1 MICRNFIAPT
11 RAFTQLANEI
21 IRHPRLSSDAT
32 RVLTWQLSLPPGAT
46 ETLSETAKRAR
57 IGGSAFTTAKRQL
70 IAEGYVHERR
80 VQIERGRWATRQ
92 LVSSVP
98 LRPGEADKLLAALPA
113 QGRDTTHRVSPQVA
127 PSGRPPAAGG
137 PTTPPTDGPSLLHTN
152 EVGKTSHHPAAAP
165 DADGDSAVPDAGT
178 ETAADAGTGT
188 KTAADAGTGA
198 EAGADAETA
207 ADAETGSGA
216 EAGAGAETATG
227 AETAAEAGPGAEAD
241 ADGDAASRTGRPDHT
256 LAAPGQ
262 EPTPAS
268 LPAPESAAAPA
279 PEFAPAPAPGGE
291 AAAGSTPETLDQA
304 WALVAAF
311 PTLDPELRGIP
322 RAMRPELT
330 RLTARWLAAGHT
342 PGDVRTH
349 ILRGLPTDGA
359 PVLRPGG
366 LLRYLLTEVPPLP
379 ASRTGGPLPETP
391 AKPSPLRECEGTR
404 HDSPTMFRPVE
415 GESLCPGCLSVI
427 AEGGGI

>member
-21 IRHPRLSSDAT
+21 IRHPRLSSDAA

-98 LRPGEADKLLAALPA
+98 LRAAEADKFLAALPT
-113 QGRDTTHRVSPQVA
+113 QGRDTVHRVSPQAA

-137 PTTPPTDGPSLLHTN
+137 PTTPLSDGPSLRNTN
-152 EVGKTSHHPAAAP
+152 ELGKTSHHPGATP
-165 DADGDSAVPDAGT
+165 DADDSTDTG
-178 ETAADAGTGT
+178 ADAY
-188 KTAADAGTGA
+188 A
-198 EAGADAETA
+198 EAG
-207 ADAETGSGA
+207 
-216 EAGAGAETATG
+216 
-227 AETAAEAGPGAEAD
+227 GAEAD
-241 ADGDAASRTGRPDHT
+241 ARDADAQAEAEAHAGADVASEPGPHHAP
-256 LAAPGQ
+256 AALGQ
-262 EPTPAS
+262 EP
-268 LPAPESAAAPA
+268 APGP
-279 PEFAPAPAPGGE
+279 PEFAQAPEPAPAREEE
-291 AAAGSTPETLDQA
+291 AAPDCTQETLDLA

-311 PTLDPELRGIP
+311 PMLDPELRGIP

-330 RLTARWLAAGHT
+330 RLTARWLVAGHT
-342 PGDVRTH
+342 PGDIRTH

-379 ASRTGGPLPETP
+379 AARTGGRLPETP
-391 AKPSPLRECEGTR
+391 PKPWPLRECEGPR
-404 HDSPTMFRPVE
+404 HDSPVMFRPVE
-415 GESLCPGCLSVI
+415 GESLCPGCLG
-427 AEGGGI
+427 AMPEGPEI

>member
-21 IRHPRLSSDAT
+21 IRHPRLSSDAA

-80 VQIERGRWATRQ
+80 AQIERGRWATRQ

-98 LRPGEADKLLAALPA
+98 LRAAEADKFLAALPT
-113 QGRDTTHRVSPQVA
+113 QGRDTIHRVSPQVA

-137 PTTPPTDGPSLLHTN
+137 PTTPLSDGPSLRNTN
-152 EVGKTSHHPAAAP
+152 ELGNTSHHPGAAP
-165 DADGDSAVPDAGT
+165 DADDS
-178 ETAADAGTGT
+178 TAADAG
-188 KTAADAGTGA
+188 
-198 EAGADAETA
+198 AETA
-207 ADAETGSGA
+207 ANATAGA
-216 EAGAGAETATG
+216 EAEA
-227 AETAAEAGPGAEAD
+227 AAEADGGTDVASGPAAD
-241 ADGDAASRTGRPDHT
+241 PHAS
-256 LAAPGQ
+256 AAPGQ
-262 EPTPAS
+262 D
-268 LPAPESAAAPA
+268 PAPGPDPGS
-279 PEFAPAPAPGGE
+279 APAPAPAPEPEPEPEPKPEPEPEPDLDGGGATE
-291 AAAGSTPETLDQA
+291 PSEETLDQA
-304 WALVAAF
+304 WAVVAAF
-311 PTLDPELRGIP
+311 PMLDPELRGIP

-342 PGDVRTH
+342 PGDIRTH
-349 ILRGLPTDGA
+349 ILRGLPTNGA

-379 ASRTGGPLPETP
+379 ASRTGGRLPETP
-391 AKPSPLRECEGTR
+391 PKSWPLRECESPR
-404 HDSPTMFRPVE
+404 HDSPVMFRPVE
-415 GESLCPGCLSVI
+415 GESLCPGCLGSMS
-427 AEGGGI
+427 EGPGI